1 MSVPIGTGAW
11 NIFGMVWL
19 QRIWVIQFTWLA
31 PMRAGDLRRIDIFGK
46 VEGHKVGPPQAFFL
60 YFVHTHQ
67 CPVYL
72 RNWKIGLK

>member
-1 MSVPIGTGAW
+1 
-11 NIFGMVWL
+11 
-19 QRIWVIQFTWLA
+19 
-31 PMRAGDLRRIDIFGK
+31 MRAGDLRRIDIFGK
-46 VEGHKVGPPQAFFL
+46 VEGHSVGPPQAFFL